1 MKKVYIAPCV
11 RTATLNLEGVVAA
24 SVVGGPTIT
33 PGDTEYDGEF
43 QSQKKAWDSAN
54 WATK

>member
-43 QSQKKAWDSAN
+43 QTLKKGWSSDN

>member
-11 RTATLNLEGVVAA
+11 RTATLNLEGVVAT

-33 PGDTEYDGEF
+33 PGDIEYDGEF
-43 QSQKKAWDSAN
+43 QTLKKGWSSDN